1 MMPRRALLIRLAAAE
16 FVPTVV
22 WHTSGITTQRQK
34 PAASTRDFGGEDR
47 AAIARQLRWLKDLPP
62 EVAVIVSHDQAAI
75 AGLTARGVLHDGFD
89 LNDR

>member
-1 MMPRRALLIRLAAAE
+1 MMPRRALLIHLVAVLLGGA
-16 FVPTVV
+16 
-22 WHTSGITTQRQK
+22 ITMQRQK

-47 AAIARQLRWLKDLPP
+47 GAMARHLRWLKDLPP

-75 AGLTARGVLHDGFD
+75 AGLIARGVLHDGFD